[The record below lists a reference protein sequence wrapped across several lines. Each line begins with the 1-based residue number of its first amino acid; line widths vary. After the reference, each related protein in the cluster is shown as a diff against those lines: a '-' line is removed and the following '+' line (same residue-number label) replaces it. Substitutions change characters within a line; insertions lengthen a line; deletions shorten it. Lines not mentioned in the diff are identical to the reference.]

1 MAAEEAVDVN
11 IKILVAMHKAAPV
24 PKDDLYLPMQAGKC
38 GKPALGYQGD
48 DVGDNISAKNP
59 DYCELTAL
67 YWAWKN
73 LQADYIGLVHYRR
86 YFCGSGIDGEKQFA
100 KIANAKDIE
109 RLLGEADIIVP
120 KKRHYYVESIY
131 SHYAHAH
138 RKSDLDLVGAI
149 IKEKYP
155 KYLPAF
161 ENLKKRK
168 SAHMFNM
175 LIMRRDILHE
185 YCQWLFGVLFELEK
199 RIGNN
204 HEPRV
209 FGFLSERLLDVW
221 LETNNLQYVEQSL
234 VNFGVENIFVK
245 GIKMLGRKI
254 RS

>member
-1 MAAEEAVDVN
+1 MK

-24 PKDDLYLPMQAGKC
+24 PKDDLYLPIQAGRH

-48 DVGDNISAKNP
+48 DEGENISAKNP

-73 LQADYIGLVHYRR
+73 LQADYVGLVHYRR
-86 YFCGSGIDGEKQFA
+86 YFSGSGIASDKKFA
-100 KIANAKDIE
+100 KIANSKDIE
-109 RLLGEADIIVP
+109 SLLGKADIILP
-120 KKRHYYVESIY
+120 NKRHYYVESIY
-131 SHYAHAH
+131 SHYIHAH
-138 RKSDLDLVGAI
+138 HRADLDLVESI
-149 IKEKYP
+149 IKEKSP
-155 KYLPAF
+155 EYLPAF

-175 LIMRRDILHE
+175 LVMRQDILHE
-185 YCQWLFGVLFELEK
+185 YCTWLFGVLLELEK
-199 RIGNN
+199 RLGNN

-221 LETNNLQYVEQSL
+221 LETRNVQYVERGL

-245 GIKMLGRKI
+245 GIRMLGRKI